1 VISLFLYHAWH
12 FKIMPRRQ
20 KVHHKHW
27 VLLVAAAHAV
37 EELQQ
42 NGLRGF
48 DAPLLNLRV
57 TNLE

>member
-1 VISLFLYHAWH
+1 
-12 FKIMPRRQ
+12 MPRRQ